1 MSEIQQLS
9 WHHVIESYIANL
21 EEHSKE
27 SAYLNELLSTFVSK
41 KLLAEVSGGNEKEVK
56 KFLSQIQKIPVT
68 AKNKDKFMASYQVAL
83 ERGWINSISDEIEKI
98 KRKSNFYNIWIARS
112 VEIS

>member
-1 MSEIQQLS
+1 MIEIQQLS

-56 KFLSQIQKIPVT
+56 KFLSQIKKIPVT
-68 AKNKDKFMASYQVAL
+68 AKNKDKFMASYQV
-83 ERGWINSISDEIEKI
+83 
-98 KRKSNFYNIWIARS
+98 
-112 VEIS
+112 